1 MAENNLI
8 ENGRLVY
15 CKSHWI
21 GGVSGA
27 LTAVA
32 AQALVYGLRN
42 ITNEELVVSKFVMKF
57 FTTVPFTAPQGLGF
71 ALYKATLVSADFSG
85 GIAINPTRKRVGDHV
100 LLPVTETSVQI
111 ANAGALAG
119 GGTFAFDADD
129 PIDVMTCGSNNPTA
143 AATTADM
150 RGESV
155 WTPGNQVPISLT
167 ANEGLVVVP
176 LVTMGA
182 AGVGKLFI
190 GVDVH
195 KA

>member
-32 AQALVYGLRN
+32 AQAIVWGLRN
-42 ITNEELVVSKFVMKF
+42 ITNEELIVSKVVQKV
-57 FTTVPFTAPQGLGF
+57 FTTTPFTTPQGLGF
-71 ALYKATLVSADFSG
+71 ALYKATLVTADFSG
-85 GIAINPTRKRVGDHV
+85 GIAINPTRKRVGDHTP
-100 LLPVTETSVQI
+100 LAASETSAMI

-119 GGTFAFDADD
+119 GGTITFDADD
-129 PIDVMTCGSNNPTA
+129 PLDVMVCAGNNPTA
-143 AATTADM
+143 AATTADEH
-150 RGESV
+150 GESV
-155 WTPGNQVPISLT
+155 WTPGNNVPLSLT
-167 ANEGLVVVP
+167 ANEALIIVP

-182 AGVGKLFI
+182 AGVVKLFV
-190 GVDVH
+190 GADVH

>member
-1 MAENNLI
+1 MAENNLL

-21 GGVSGA
+21 GGVSGN

-57 FTTVPFTAPQGLGF
+57 FTTTPFTTPQGVGF
-71 ALYKATLVSADFSG
+71 ALYKATLVTADFSG
-85 GIAINPTRKRVGDHV
+85 GIAINPTRKRVGDHT
-100 LLPVTETSVQI
+100 LLAATETSVQI

-119 GGTFAFDADD
+119 GGTVTFDADD
-129 PIDVMTCGSNNPTA
+129 PLDVMICSGNNPTA
-143 AATTADM
+143 AATTADEH
-150 RGESV
+150 GESV
-155 WTPGNQVPISLT
+155 WTPGNNVPISLT

-176 LVTMGA
+176 LVAMGA
-182 AGVGKLFI
+182 GGVGKLFV